1 MSDNENNK
9 ANVRGLRGQGGANSG
24 PKLSQDKRE
33 SRKIEVENLAPTNG
47 NGGAKGWKANR

>member
-1 MSDNENNK
+1 MGENENNK
-9 ANVRGLRGQGGANSG
+9 KVRGLRGQWGANNG

-33 SRKIEVENLAPTNG
+33 SRKIEVENLATTN